1 MWLVC
6 PQPFPPYEKV
16 LPKHRDPALRAPLPN
31 ALLGLERITRGLAP
45 LEVGVPK
52 DAEVQFFEGGKGA
65 DKPAWFDNFVNMTAK
80 ERCETIML

>member
-1 MWLVC
+1 
-6 PQPFPPYEKV
+6 
-16 LPKHRDPALRAPLPN
+16 
-31 ALLGLERITRGLAP
+31 LAP

-65 DKPAWFDNFVNMTAK
+65 EKPAWFDNFVNMTAK